1 VNSATGNPSRAS
13 AIISIDEATYGAA
26 FAGEISVKPT
36 FAEATFDPEYE
47 VVYYDRKGRL
57 ERTVRMVCA
66 SDEAALE
73 ATARIRSANALELWE
88 GNRLLWR
95 FDARPIA

>member
-1 VNSATGNPSRAS
+1 VLYSFRGR
-13 AIISIDEATYGAA
+13 
-26 FAGEISVKPT
+26 ISVTPT
-36 FAEATFDPEYE
+36 FAEAIFDPEYE

-73 ATARIRSANALELWE
+73 ETARVRHANALELWE